1 MNYHAQFLLRYGYLL
16 LFGWV
21 FAEQLGMP
29 VPSIPIIL
37 AAGALVALGRFHP
50 LPALLLP
57 VLASVIADTV
67 WYQLGRRK
75 GSRVLHFLCRIS
87 IEPDSCVRNTENIF
101 ARRGARSLVIAKFV
115 PGLSTAA
122 PPLAGV
128 FHMKLRR
135 FLALDLAG
143 IVLWVGAYFTLG
155 YVFSNQLE
163 DVAAYALRLGT
174 GLLILL
180 ILILGGWFA
189 WKFIRRHRFIAR
201 LRVDRMTPEELKH
214 RIDSG
219 EEIVIVDLRGSLD
232 FEAEPEMI
240 PGAVHLES
248 HELEEVK
255 DELAKAPEVVLY
267 CT

>member
-1 MNYHAQFLLRYGYLL
+1 MAHVQFLLRHGYLL

-21 FAEQLGMP
+21 LAEQLGMP
-29 VPSIPIIL
+29 VPSIPILL
-37 AAGALVALGRFHP
+37 AAGALVAFGKFHA
-50 LPALLLP
+50 LPAIMLP
-57 VLASVIADTV
+57 VIASLIADLV
-67 WYQLGRRK
+67 WFQLGRQK

-122 PPLAGV
+122 PPLAGI
-128 FHMKLRR
+128 FHMKVRR
-135 FLALDLAG
+135 FLALDLAR
-143 IVLWVGAYFTLG
+143 IALWVGAYLGLG

-163 DVAAYALRLGT
+163 DVAAYALRLGV
-174 GLLILL
+174 GLLVLL
-180 ILILGGWFA
+180 VAALAAWIG
-189 WKFIRRHRFIAR
+189 WKFIRRHRFISQ
-201 LRVDRMTPEELKH
+201 LRVDRMTPEELKKK
-214 RIDSG
+214 IDAG
-219 EEIVIVDLRGSLD
+219 EEVVIVDLRGSLD

-240 PGAVHLES
+240 PGAVHLET

-255 DELAKAPEVVLY
+255 EELAKAREVILY

>member
-1 MNYHAQFLLRYGYLL
+1 MNHDVQFLLRHGYLL

-21 FAEQLGMP
+21 FAEQLGVP
-29 VPSIPIIL
+29 VPSIPILL
-37 AAGALVALGRFHP
+37 ASGALVALGRFHA

-57 VLASVIADTV
+57 MLASTIADSV

-75 GSRVLHFLCRIS
+75 GSRVLHFLCRVS

-155 YVFSNQLE
+155 FIFSNQLE
-163 DVAAYALRLGT
+163 DVAAYALRLGV
-174 GLLILL
+174 GLLVLL
-180 ILILGGWFA
+180 IGALAGWIV
-189 WKFIRRHRFIAR
+189 WKLYRRRRFIAK
-201 LRVDRMTPEELKH
+201 LRVDRMTPEELK
-214 RIDSG
+214 RKIDAG
-219 EEIVIVDLRGSLD
+219 EELVIVDLRGSLD

-255 DELAKAPEVVLY
+255 DELAKAPEVILY

>member
-1 MNYHAQFLLRYGYLL
+1 MTHVQFLLRHGYLL

-21 FAEQLGMP
+21 LAEQLGMP
-29 VPSIPIIL
+29 VPSIPMLL
-37 AAGALVALGRFHP
+37 AAGALVAFGKFHA
-50 LPALLLP
+50 LPALMLP
-57 VLASVIADTV
+57 VIASLIADLV
-67 WYQLGRRK
+67 WFQLGRQK

-122 PPLAGV
+122 PPLAGI
-128 FHMKLRR
+128 FHMKVRR

-143 IVLWVGAYFTLG
+143 IALWVGTYFGLG

-163 DVAAYALRLGT
+163 DVAAYALRLGV
-174 GLLILL
+174 GLLVLL
-180 ILILGGWFA
+180 VAALAAWIG
-189 WKFIRRHRFIAR
+189 WKFIRRHRFISQ
-201 LRVDRMTPEELKH
+201 LRVDRMTPEELK
-214 RIDSG
+214 RKLDAG
-219 EEIVIVDLRGSLD
+219 EEVVIVDLRGSLD

-240 PGAVHLES
+240 PGAVHLET

-255 DELAKAPEVVLY
+255 EQLAKAREVILY